1 MYNFQKT
8 ALNRHLNAFQRVFL
22 DRPISHNKPFNLSQ

>member
-22 DRPISHNKPFNLSQ
+22 DSSICPNRPFNLSQ